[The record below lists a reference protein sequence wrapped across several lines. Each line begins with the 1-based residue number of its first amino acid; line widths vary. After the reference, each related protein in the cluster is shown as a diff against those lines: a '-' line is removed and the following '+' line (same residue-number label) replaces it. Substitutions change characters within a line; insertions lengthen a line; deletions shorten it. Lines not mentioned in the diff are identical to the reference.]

1 MLSRRTEPDLED
13 QRHDWRVRS
22 DSASHVPRTSREG
35 FFFNPCTLARAHKI
49 QHRLRDSWK
58 TRWLP
63 FWSAPSFVARLL
75 AFTSVVCV
83 MGGTSPLLCKVGCRR
98 WSCRCD
104 YCAKTLV
111 TLVTAKRE
119 NVRHFENIGSRLEEP
134 KGSML
139 VLHVRKEGPT
149 RERQTFTNLVFRVMG
164 PDAVCRRD
172 SRSVTRSAS
181 CAACCPRAA
190 RKFYTLAGRDTT
202 AENRQSVK
210 KIHMERHLQPSSK
223 RTENGRKWTLFQI
236 SSGLV
241 EILLKTN
248 VSKCLVWKLREGRYV
263 NNDILI
269 FKILVTTQDTAT
281 SNTMDVL
288 EKPRFASSV
297 HFAMT

>member
-1 MLSRRTEPDLED
+1 MASVLVCTIICCATSGV
-13 QRHDWRVRS
+13 HVCRVL
-22 DSASHVPRTSREG
+22 V
-35 FFFNPCTLARAHKI
+35 L
-49 QHRLRDSWK
+49 
-58 TRWLP
+58 
-63 FWSAPSFVARLL
+63 
-75 AFTSVVCV
+75 
-83 MGGTSPLLCKVGCRR
+83 GGTSLLCKVGCRR
-98 WSCRCD
+98 WSCRWG

-119 NVRHFENIGSRLEEP
+119 NVRHFENIGSRHEVP

-139 VLHVRKEGPT
+139 VLHIRKEGLT
-149 RERQTFTNLVFRVMG
+149 RERQTLG

-190 RKFYTLAGRDTT
+190 RKLYTLAGTDT
-202 AENRQSVK
+202 AENVRHWTCRQSVR
-210 KIHMERHLQPSSK
+210 KIHMERHLQPSSR
-223 RTENGRKWTLFQI
+223 RTENGKWTLFQI

-248 VSKCLVWKLREGRYV
+248 VSKCLVWQLREGRYV
-263 NNDILI
+263 NNGILI

-297 HFAMT
+297 DFAMT